1 MTPAVFGHR
10 KTFVDSFDSV
20 FDKLIQTNFP
30 SLSSEFGVDIFAKG
44 AYPKVNITDFPS
56 KTKIV
61 AEVAGLDKEDVSI
74 IFKEGVLTISGAKSK
89 MVKPEEGGTLVHNEL
104 KHSAF
109 KRSWTVNEDV
119 LDCTKCKATF
129 ENGLLTLN
137 IPKKEP
143 KAEVFHEITI
153 D

>member
-10 KTFVDSFDSV
+10 NEFVNSFDGI
-20 FDKLIQTNFP
+20 FDKLLQANFP
-30 SLSSEFGVDIFAKG
+30 SMSHEFGVDVFAKG
-44 AYPKVNITDFPS
+44 AYPKVNIVDFPH

-61 AEVAGLDKEDVSI
+61 AEVAGLNKEDVSI
-74 IFKEGVLTISGAKSK
+74 IFKEGVLTISGARSK
-89 MVKPEEGGTLVHNEL
+89 MVKPEEGGTLVHHEL

-109 KRSWTVNEDV
+109 KRSWTVNDEV
-119 LDCTKCKATF
+119 LDCAKCNATF